1 MWPNPQLTA
10 DLVTFTEDI
19 RNEKL
24 FFFFAVLVVFGT
36 GLHKATYM
44 RNYIEIEA
52 GNFLCKISGI
62 KLLYNDEYL

>member
-1 MWPNPQLTA
+1 MKNL
-10 DLVTFTEDI
+10 
-19 RNEKL
+19 
-24 FFFFAVLVVFGT
+24 FFFAVLVVFGT